1 MKLEKIIVD
10 NFRNINHAEYEMAK
24 VNVFTGPNMRGKT
37 NTIEAIYWALADY
50 LLDGGSDVQSFKP
63 HGNTKEVV
71 SVELVFDAFTFKKTF
86 YEKWTKTRGSN
97 EVNLTGHETEYFI
110 DNVKYSV
117 GEGKRILLEKLGLSN
132 IKAPNK
138 VDIARSV
145 IDPYYLAQKIAWKD
159 LRTFIID
166 LVGDVDDMTVLN
178 SNIAFGVIKE
188 DLVKYKFDVTTYS
201 KFLKQQIK
209 INADEVVKNQ
219 NIIVGY
225 KDIKDVDAHD
235 LSEAIKLLN
244 SIDEEIASLRTKRNS
259 TTNPMV
265 EKLEKELH
273 ELQKQYMESNQA
285 DRDELALLNQKINAD
300 IETKEQQ
307 LASLRD
313 KHRQW
318 TTSLFEKEKKRD
330 MNKFSIENLERS
342 IEQRSHRKSE
352 LSEQYLEID
361 AEEFD
366 TSNAVKAC
374 PHCGGVLN
382 ENEVTLLKDR
392 FDKSKAERI
401 KKIVDEGTSLKLSIQ
416 NDKLQLEELKNQA
429 DEWKEIDNISQ
440 LLKATDESILNL
452 SNEIKSLRSSLVL
465 EYVSEKTKTLIEQ
478 GKKTKEDLAE
488 QKLVKT
494 DGLIDQLIID
504 KQKERFAPEQVISNH
519 NAYRAIQTKI
529 DEVERTIQTH
539 QDSQMGNERKLMILE
554 EFIKTKL
561 NLLKNN
567 VASVFKDLEF
577 VLVETNIKE
586 GSYNE
591 VCYPLILGKETPFER
606 GSGSERITT
615 GVYIIECVK
624 AKLGI
629 ESLPIIFDEIDKLDT
644 NTIATQLV
652 TESQIISTKVDDINY
667 NKVTLVAR

>member
-10 NFRNINHAEYEMAK
+10 NFRNINHAEYLMAK

-71 SVELVFDAFTFKKTF
+71 AVELKFDAFTFKKTF

-110 DNVKYSV
+110 DDVKYSV

-178 SNIAFGVIKE
+178 SNIAFGVIKD

-219 NIIVGY
+219 NIIFGY
-225 KDIKDVDAHD
+225 KDINDVDAHD
-235 LSEAIKLLN
+235 LSEAIKSLN

-285 DRDELALLNQKINAD
+285 DRDELTLLNQKINAD

-307 LASLRD
+307 LDSLRV
-313 KHRQW
+313 KHREW
-318 TTSLFEKEKKRD
+318 STSVFEKEKKRD

-352 LSEQYLEID
+352 LSEQYLAID
-361 AEEFD
+361 AEEYD
-366 TSNAVKAC
+366 ASNAIKAC

-382 ENEVTLLKDR
+382 EEELALQKDR
-392 FDKSKAERI
+392 FEKSKAERI

-416 NDKLQLEELKNQA
+416 NDMLQLEALKNQA
-429 DEWKEIDNISQ
+429 DEWKEIESISQ
-440 LLKATDESILNL
+440 LIVAADESILNL

-519 NAYRAIQTKI
+519 NAYRTIQTKI

-539 QDSQMGNERKLMILE
+539 QDSQMANERKLMILE